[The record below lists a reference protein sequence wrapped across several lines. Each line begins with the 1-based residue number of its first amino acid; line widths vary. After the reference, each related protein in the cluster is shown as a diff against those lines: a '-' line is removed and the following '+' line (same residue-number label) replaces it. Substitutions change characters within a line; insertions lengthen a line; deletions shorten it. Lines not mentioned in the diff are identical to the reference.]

1 MRRERSKTHPA
12 AGQPRADRTPERQH
26 DSYGLRGKLPDPTVC
41 TRCGALYRDGRWV
54 FGAAPADA
62 HQTCCPACRRI
73 EDDYPA
79 GIVSISGAF
88 AVAHAEEIAHLAR
101 NLETREK
108 QEHALKRIMSIETE
122 AGETRIKTT
131 DAKLARGI
139 GEALEHAYRG
149 EVHYRMS
156 EAENVLR
163 VEWKR
168 DH

>member
-1 MRRERSKTHPA
+1 MRRRRSKTHPA
-12 AGQPRADRTPERQH
+12 ATQPRTDRTPERQL

-41 TRCGALYRDGRWV
+41 SGCGAIYRDGRWS
-54 FGAAPADA
+54 FAAAAPADA
-62 HQTCCPACRRI
+62 HRTRCPACRRI

-79 GIVSISGAF
+79 GIVRISGAF
-88 AVAHAEEIAHLAR
+88 AAAHADEIRHLAHHV
-101 NLETREK
+101 EEREK
-108 QEHALKRIMSIETE
+108 QEHALKRIMSIGTE
-122 AGETRIKTT
+122 GGDLLVKTT

-139 GEALEHAYRG
+139 GEALHHAYQG

-168 DH
+168 

>member
-12 AGQPRADRTPERQH
+12 ASQPRTERTPERQL
-26 DSYGLRGKLPDPTVC
+26 DSYGLRGKLPEPTAC
-41 TRCGALYRDGRWV
+41 PTCGAVYREGRWV

-62 HQTCCPACRRI
+62 HRTHCPACRRT

-79 GIVSISGAF
+79 GIVSISGDF
-88 AVAHAEEIAHLAR
+88 AVTHAEEIERLAR
-101 NLETREK
+101 NVEEREK
-108 QEHALKRIMSIETE
+108 QEHALKRIMSIEKE
-122 AGETRIKTT
+122 AGEMRVKTT

-139 GEALEHAYRG
+139 GEAIHHAYHG

-168 DH
+168 DA

>member
-1 MRRERSKTHPA
+1 MRRERSKIHPA
-12 AGQPRADRTPERQH
+12 ASQPRTDRTQDRQF

-41 TRCGALYRDGRWV
+41 TGCGALYRDGRWV

-62 HQTCCPACRRI
+62 HQTRCPACRRI

-79 GIVSISGAF
+79 GIVSISGDF
-88 AVAHAEEIAHLAR
+88 AVAHAEEIQHLAR
-101 NLETREK
+101 NVEEREK

-122 AGETRIKTT
+122 GGETRIKTT
-131 DAKLARGI
+131 NAKLARGI

-168 DH
+168 DR

>member
-12 AGQPRADRTPERQH
+12 ATQPRTDRTPERQL
-26 DSYGLRGKLPDPTVC
+26 DSYGLRGKLPDPTAC
-41 TRCGALYRDGRWV
+41 TGCGAIYRDGRWR
-54 FGAAPADA
+54 FGAPPADA
-62 HQTCCPACRRI
+62 HQTRCPACRRI

-79 GIVSISGAF
+79 GIVRISGDF
-88 AVAHAEEIAHLAR
+88 ATAHAAEIQSLVRHVEE
-101 NLETREK
+101 REK

-122 AGETRIKTT
+122 GKDLLVKTT

-139 GEALEHAYRG
+139 GEALEHAYHG
-149 EVHYRMS
+149 ELHYHMT

-168 DH
+168 